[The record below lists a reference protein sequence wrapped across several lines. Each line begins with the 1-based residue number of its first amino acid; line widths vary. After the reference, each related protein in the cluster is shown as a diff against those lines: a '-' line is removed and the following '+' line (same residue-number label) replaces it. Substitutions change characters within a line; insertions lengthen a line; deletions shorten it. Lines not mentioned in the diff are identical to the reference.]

1 MKKVNT
7 TKTLRGVLFEIM
19 QGVLNGTVEVKKANT
34 AVKAASGIN
43 QSIRFD
49 LEKERLAIKAKR
61 ATTKNARVK
70 AIEL

>member
-7 TKTLRGVLFEIM
+7 TKTLRGVLFETM
-19 QGVLNGTVEVKKANT
+19 QGVLDGTVEVKRANT

-49 LEKERLAIKAKR
+49 IEKERLAIKAKR
-61 ATTKNARVK
+61 SMSKNARVK
-70 AIEL
+70 PIEL

>member
-7 TKTLRGVLFEIM
+7 TKTLRCVLFETM
-19 QGVLNGTVEVKKANT
+19 QGVLDGTVEIKKANT